1 MATSRLAA
9 LPSPLFLITILT
21 TSAAGGR
28 SHGRLLLVI
37 LDGFRW
43 DLDRLEDL
51 PNLAAF
57 SAEGVN
63 VPYVTPTYVT
73 MTVPSIFTI
82 VTGLYPESH
91 GVLYNFLFDK
101 STGQVMFPENAQN
114 STDVLNAGVEPIWV
128 TASKQGRRTGT
139 YMFETVPGMLPDV
152 YVNVPFTRRNET
164 IEEIY
169 TGLGTALDWFSTE
182 NVDFTAFYIGT
193 LDNASHVYGPE
204 SPAAR
209 ASLKQIDG
217 VIGQLLQ
224 QVKQREL
231 TDLNIILTADH
242 GFRQV
247 LNVSNPIEI
256 YKYVDPSSLTLLL
269 ADLGPLALIQPAP
282 GRREEVYAALAGSH
296 PNMTVYY
303 KEDFPTRFHY
313 ANSPRM
319 TDILAMADPGYV
331 IYSRYPGR
339 LISLG
344 QHGYDNR
351 DPAMKAL
358 FRAWGPNFRR
368 GYVRSDPF
376 DSVHIYPL
384 MCEILG
390 VDPAPNNGTLE
401 EVSDMLVGVSSRGLQ
416 NSAETYVFLI
426 AMIFTV
432 MLM

>member
-224 QVKQREL
+224 QVKQRGL
-231 TDLNIILTADH
+231 TDLNIIFTADH

-247 LNVSNPIEI
+247 YDVTNPIEI
-256 YKYVDPSSLTLLL
+256 LRYVHASSLQMLI
-269 ADLGPLALIQPAP
+269 ADYGPLALIQPAP

-313 ANSPRM
+313 ANHPRM

-339 LISLG
+339 LIFPG
-344 QHGYDNR
+344 DHGYDNR

-368 GYVRSDPF
+368 GYVRPGPF